1 MSAANPDTPPVP
13 PAAAA
18 LVTTVARGLRAAGA
32 VVSTGEMLDAVRAL
46 AAVDLS
52 ARPDV
57 VDALRTTLLKTS
69 GWDQVLDGLCDALL
83 PRYHPGPAGAGHTH
97 GPTADGPADSG
108 SAPDDLLRAL
118 LGGESAEVDR
128 VLHTSLDR
136 FAGLE
141 PGNIRSEGH
150 HTQRVLRRLDLARLY
165 QDLLRQAD
173 ARDALARQAAAAEAA
188 EQVAAVRRRV
198 EELLATRMRELEP
211 GAADPLGA
219 PLTALEDV
227 PLLHAGPEYLVALRA
242 AVQPLARKLATRL
255 GRRRRRGRGA
265 LDVRRTV
272 RNSLSSGGVPLHPA
286 MRRRRHTR
294 PDLVVLCDVSGSTA
308 QFAPFTL
315 ALLHALHEEFGRV
328 RSFVFVDGIVEITEL
343 LENAP
348 GVVDPRHLLAHRGL
362 IAADGR
368 SDYRRALRTFVTRW
382 PDTVTSRSTVLIAGD
397 ARSHDR
403 PPALEEVR
411 IVAHQARRLYWLNP
425 EPATEWDST
434 DSRFSHY
441 APYCSG
447 VYEVATL
454 RQLGECVA
462 AIAG

>member
-1 MSAANPDTPPVP
+1 MSPARPDPPPVP
-13 PAAAA
+13 EAAAA
-18 LVTTVARGLRAAGA
+18 LVTTVARGLRSAGA
-32 VVSTGEMLDAVRAL
+32 VVSTSEMLDAVRAL

-52 ARPDV
+52 SRPEIT
-57 VDALRTTLLKTS
+57 DALRTTLLKSS
-69 GWDQVLDGLCDALL
+69 GWDHVLDRLCDALL
-83 PRYHPGPAGAGHTH
+83 PRPTPGPADTRPPGA
-97 GPTADGPADSG
+97 TADGPADPQ
-108 SAPDDLLRAL
+108 SASEDLLRAL
-118 LGGESAEVDR
+118 LGGDPAELDR

-141 PGNIRSEGH
+141 SGSVRSEGH
-150 HTQRVLRRLDLARLY
+150 HAQRVLRRLDLARVY

-173 ARDALARQAAAAEAA
+173 APDAIARRAAAAEAA
-188 EQVAAVRRRV
+188 EQIAAVRRRI
-198 EELLATRMRELEP
+198 EELLAARMRELEP
-211 GAADPLGA
+211 GTADPLG
-219 PLTALEDV
+219 PPVTALEDV
-227 PLLHAGPEYLVALRA
+227 SLLHAGPEYLVALRA

-286 MRRRRHTR
+286 MRRHHRTR
-294 PDLVVLCDVSGSTA
+294 LDLVVLCDVSGSTA

-328 RSFVFVDGIVEITEL
+328 RSYVFVDGIVEITGL
-343 LENAP
+343 LENAH

-368 SDYRRALRTFVTRW
+368 SDYRRALRTFAARW
-382 PDTVTSRSTVLIAGD
+382 PDTVTSRSTVLIVGD

-403 PPALEEVR
+403 PPAVEETRVLAR
-411 IVAHQARRLYWLNP
+411 QARRLYWLNP
-425 EPATEWDST
+425 EPTTEWDTT
-434 DSRFSHY
+434 DSQLSRY
-441 APYCSG
+441 APYCTG

-462 AIAG
+462 AITG